1 MAALSGELQTLKR
14 GLEALAFINR
24 NGPTNLATLT
34 RHLELPRPNTYRL
47 LQTLVAE
54 GYCARIPHS
63 RFYVVAPRVHRLSHG
78 LQRDEM
84 LTTVAL
90 PIVEALG
97 KEIEWPVGL
106 ATPDGSEMVVR
117 LATDISTPLAL
128 IKARPGLRSPMLMTT
143 TGILYLAS
151 LPADARKDLLDAMQV
166 SGVMDRVYSS
176 RMLLDLDLESA
187 RDNGYL
193 VKDAQFAEGS
203 MGVPILVEGRFVG
216 GLMMKYIRA
225 GMPRQQAIDAFLP
238 KLRRTAEAIAARFAA
253 TADWVSTMRT
263 DDMPD

>member
-1 MAALSGELQTLKR
+1 MSGELQTLKR
-14 GLEALAFINR
+14 GLEALAFVNR
-24 NGPTNLATLT
+24 HGPTNLATLT
-34 RHLELPRPNTYRL
+34 RHLDLPRPNTYRI

-54 GYCARIPHS
+54 GYVARIPHS

-106 ATPDGSEMVVR
+106 ATADGDEMVVR

-128 IKARPGLRSPMLMTT
+128 MKARPGLRSPMLMTT

-151 LPADARKDLLDAMQV
+151 LPIDARKDLLEAMQI
-166 SGVMDRVYSS
+166 SGVMERVYQS
-176 RMLLDLDLESA
+176 RMLLDLDIVSA
-187 RDNGYL
+187 RENGFL
-193 VKDAQFAEGS
+193 IKDTQFAEGS
-203 MGVPILVEGRFVG
+203 MGVPIFIGDRFIG

-225 GMPRQQAIDAFLP
+225 GMTRQHAIDTYLP
-238 KLRRTAEAIAARFAA
+238 KLRQTAITIALRFGATAE
-253 TADWVSTMRT
+253 WVDTMRT
-263 DDMPD
+263 DEMPD

>member
-1 MAALSGELQTLKR
+1 MPALSGELQTLKR

-34 RHLELPRPNTYRL
+34 RHLDLPRPNTHRL

-78 LQRDEM
+78 LHRDEM

-90 PIVEALG
+90 PIVAALG

-106 ATPDGSEMVVR
+106 ATPDGTEMVVR

-151 LPADARKDLLDAMQV
+151 LPADACKDLLDAMQI
-166 SGVMDRVYSS
+166 SGVMERVYPS
-176 RMLLDLDLESA
+176 RMLLDLDLQSA
-187 RDNGYL
+187 RDGGYL
-193 VKDAQFAEGS
+193 IKDTQFAEGS
-203 MGVPILVEGRFVG
+203 MGVPIMAGDRFIG

-225 GMPRQQAIDAFLP
+225 GMIRQQAIDIYLP
-238 KLRRTAEAIAARFAA
+238 KLRQTADAIATRFAA
-253 TADWVSTMRT
+253 TADWIGTMRT
-263 DDMPD
+263 DEMPE